1 MVMNRLRRA
10 RLAAGYTQ
18 EEMGRKLG
26 LTMAGYRQK
35 EVGERKITVEEAARI
50 AEILGTSMDDIFLS
64 ERHQNDETSGEDETN
79 G

>member
-64 ERHQNDETSGEDETN
+64 ERHQNDENNGADETN

>member
-1 MVMNRLRRA
+1 MKRLRRA

-50 AEILGTSMDDIFLS
+50 AEILGTSMDDIFLTDS
-64 ERHQNDETSGEDETN
+64 HQND
-79 G
+79 